1 MRGGT
6 FCTTLDAYSLAR
18 FGCYCKLEEGCFCFT
33 RTFAFLFWNSAG
45 WKLGFWENVV
55 FSDETRVR
63 LNSDGVVRVFR
74 KTGRRFCPK
83 NIQGI
88 RTDKRSMM
96 FWGAI
101 RSDGRKM
108 LIKCPATLNSY
119 GYLEI
124 LKQYDRHLNI
134 PDLVFQQDNA
144 PVHKSE
150 VVRNFLA
157 QEQWEVLDWPAYSP
171 DLNPIENIWAIFK
184 KSLRGQIVTWE
195 NLEEKVMEVWNNI
208 NPDVVRNLYSSYENR
223 LVKVIKNHG
232 SLTGYW
238 FIICFNSCF
247 KFYCSEF
254 FLKKCWCT

>member
-1 MRGGT
+1 M
-6 FCTTLDAYSLAR
+6 
-18 FGCYCKLEEGCFCFT
+18 
-33 RTFAFLFWNSAG
+33 
-45 WKLGFWENVV
+45 
-55 FSDETRVR
+55 R

-83 NIQGI
+83 NTQGI

-134 PDLVFQQDNA
+134 PDLVFQRDNA

-184 KSLRGQIVTWE
+184 KKLARSDCYLGEFRRKG
-195 NLEEKVMEVWNNI
+195 
-208 NPDVVRNLYSSYENR
+208 Y
-223 LVKVIKNHG
+223 G
-232 SLTGYW
+232 SVEQH
-238 FIICFNSCF
+238 
-247 KFYCSEF
+247 KP
-254 FLKKCWCT
+254 